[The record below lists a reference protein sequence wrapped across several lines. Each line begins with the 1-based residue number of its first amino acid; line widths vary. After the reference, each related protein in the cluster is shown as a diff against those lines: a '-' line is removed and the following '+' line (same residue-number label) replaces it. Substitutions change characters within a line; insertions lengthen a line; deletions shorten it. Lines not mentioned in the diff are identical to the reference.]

1 VPGIEDHIRE
11 IEEEILRTKYNKATS
26 RHIGGLKAKIARLRE
41 KQATGGRT
49 GKGGSGEGF
58 AVRKTGH
65 ASIGLVGFP
74 SVGKSTLLNR
84 LTGIDSKVGAYD
96 FTTLDVVPG
105 LMRHGGAEIQ
115 VLDMPGLIEGAAR
128 GRGRGKEVLAVVRSL
143 DMALVI
149 LDVIFP
155 DPRVLIDELASA
167 GIRVNKRR
175 PDVKIVK
182 KERGGIEVTST
193 LKLSKIDED
202 VIKAIM
208 KEYRI
213 SNAHV
218 VVRTDI
224 DMDEFIDVLDGNRIY
239 IRGLIAL
246 NKIDLVSASDVKEM
260 IRKLAPWKVFP
271 ISAGTGEGIDAV
283 KQGVFDAMEF
293 MRVFL
298 KPPGKKA
305 DLVEPLIVKGGS
317 TIEHVC
323 NAIHRDW
330 ASRFRY
336 AQVWGKSAD
345 HPGQRV
351 GLEHEL
357 SDEDI
362 LSVHLR
368 TV

>member
-1 VPGIEDHIRE
+1 VPGLEDQVRE
-11 IEEEILRTKYNKATS
+11 IEEEIRRTPYNKNTS
-26 RHIGGLKAKIARLRE
+26 RHIGMLKAKIARLRE
-41 KQATGGRT
+41 KALAGPGG
-49 GKGGSGEGF
+49 GKGGTEGF

-65 ASIGLVGFP
+65 ATVGLVGFP

-105 LMRHGGAEIQ
+105 LMRYRGAEIQ

-143 DMALVI
+143 DMALI
-149 LDVIFP
+149 MLDVIFP
-155 DPRVLIDELASA
+155 DPRVLIHELAAA
-167 GIRVNKRR
+167 GIRVNKRP

-182 KERGGIEVTST
+182 KERGGIDVTST
-193 LKLSKIDED
+193 VKLTKIDAD
-202 VIKAIM
+202 VIKTIM
-208 KEYRI
+208 KEYKL

-218 VVRTDI
+218 LLRTNVDE
-224 DMDEFIDVLDGNRIY
+224 DEFIDILAGNRIY
-239 IRGLIAL
+239 IRGILTL
-246 NKIDLVSASDVKEM
+246 NKIDLVSKEDVRA
-260 IRKLAPWKVFP
+260 IARKLTPWKVFN
-271 ISAGTGEGIDAV
+271 ISAGTGEGIEEL
-283 KQGVFDAMEF
+283 KRGIFDAMEF

-330 ASRFRY
+330 ASRFRF

-351 GLEHEL
+351 GLEHRL
-357 SDEDI
+357 TDGDI